1 MKPITTKPGMTKSMT
16 TKPGATKPGMTKADS
31 AKPGTTKPDRAKLG
45 AAKPAAPTG
54 KPGKRFASPDLVGA
68 LDGHAAARVIA
79 AAADV
84 AVILGPDGVVRD
96 LAFRS
101 ADLLD
106 NLPGAAEWRGHPFAD
121 AITVESRPKLE
132 ALLDAAQQEH
142 DGQLRH
148 LNHVARP
155 GGGGGDVAVQY
166 SAVRA
171 RRDGTMIAF
180 GRDLRPITV
189 LQQRLIDAQQALER
203 DYASLRQAQA
213 RYRVL
218 FETSPEPL
226 LVVDAASLRVTEVN
240 AAGRALL
247 PEHRRG
253 AGRAAT
259 DAARALEKRPRLP
272 QTSFIEMFEPRSRP
286 ALQRFLAAAVKG
298 GAQESRTAEAVPETV
313 RARLA
318 EAGREVSLFASLL
331 REDGAALLLVRLS
344 AGAPSTEASALNEQ
358 LLAALK
364 QSPDGLVFTDAAG
377 ELLSANAAFLDL
389 AQLGALEQAVG
400 RPLEDWLGR
409 PGVDVDVLLANLR
422 QRGAVRLFATQLRG
436 EHGADTAVEVSAVS
450 IVGEGRTACCLS
462 IRDVGR
468 RLPSADEPRGAAGLD
483 LPRSPEQLT
492 ELIGRVSL
500 KDLVRDATDVIEKLC
515 IEAALELT
523 EDNRASAAEMLGL
536 SRQSLYVKLRRYGLG
551 DLAELED

>member
-1 MKPITTKPGMTKSMT
+1 MKPI
-16 TKPGATKPGMTKADS
+16 ATKPGMTKPMTTKPGAPKTNS
-31 AKPGTTKPDRAKLG
+31 AKPGATKPDRAKLG
-45 AAKPAAPTG
+45 AAKPAAPSG
-54 KPGKRFASPDLVGA
+54 KPGKRFASPDRIGA

-101 ADLLD
+101 ADLLE

-155 GGGGGDVAVQY
+155 GGGGDVAVQY

-180 GRDLRPITV
+180 GRDLRPMTV

-247 PEHRRG
+247 PEHRRA

-259 DAARALEKRPRLP
+259 DAARALEKRSRLP

-286 ALQRFLAAAVKG
+286 ALQRFLSAAVQG
-298 GAQESRTAEAVPETV
+298 GGQESRAGEPAIPEAV

-400 RPLEDWLGR
+400 RPLEDWVGR

-436 EHGADTAVEVSAVS
+436 EHGAETAVEVSAVS

-468 RLPSADEPRGAAGLD
+468 RLPAGGEPRGAPGGLD

-551 DLAELED
+551 DLAELEE

>member
-1 MKPITTKPGMTKSMT
+1 MKPTTTKPGQ
-16 TKPGATKPGMTKADS
+16 TKPGQTKQGQAKPDQIKPGASKRRAEPDAMTA
-31 AKPGTTKPDRAKLG
+31 G
-45 AAKPAAPTG
+45 G
-54 KPGKRFASPDLVGA
+54 KPGPRFAAAELIGA
-68 LDGHAAARVIA
+68 LDNQYAARVIA

-101 ADLLD
+101 SDLLD

-121 AITVESRPKLE
+121 AITLESRPKLE

-155 GGGGGDVAVQY
+155 GGGDVAVQY

-247 PEHRRG
+247 PDQRRG
-253 AGRAAT
+253 TAGKVAADPARA
-259 DAARALEKRPRLP
+259 ALEKRPRLP
-272 QTSFIEMFEPRSRP
+272 QTSFVEIFEPRSRP
-286 ALQRFLAAAVKG
+286 AVQRFLAAAV
-298 GAQESRTAEAVPETV
+298 QSSSQDSRAAEAAVPEAV

-331 REDGAALLLVRLS
+331 REDGASLLLIRLS

-377 ELLSANAAFLDL
+377 EVLSANAAFLDL

-436 EHGADTAVEVSAVS
+436 EHGAEAPVEVSAVS

-468 RLPSADEPRGAAGLD
+468 RLPGGAEQRGVPGGLD

-551 DLAELED
+551 DLADLED